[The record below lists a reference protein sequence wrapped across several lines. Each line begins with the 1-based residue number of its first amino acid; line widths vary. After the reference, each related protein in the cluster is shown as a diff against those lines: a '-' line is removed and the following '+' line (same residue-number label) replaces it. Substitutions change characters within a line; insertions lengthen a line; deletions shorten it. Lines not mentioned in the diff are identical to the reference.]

1 MCRIACAVIGT
12 GLVAVGCE
20 AMGDVVEAN
29 RELRERYG
37 VEETSIHVER
47 GGGLAVVTVEAT
59 DPEASGGGEVEERI
73 RGMASIAAEAFE
85 LAEDD
90 SVVVSLST
98 GSDGGESGARATVTT
113 RYEVVALDP
122 AGR

>member
-1 MCRIACAVIGT
+1 MRVIAWVAIGA

-29 RELRERYG
+29 REIRERYG

-47 GGGLAVVTVEAT
+47 GAGLTVVTVEAT
-59 DPEASGGGEVEERI
+59 DPEASGGDVEDRI

-98 GSDGGESGARATVTT
+98 GAAEGEPGARTTATT
-113 RYEVVALDP
+113 RYEVAALGP